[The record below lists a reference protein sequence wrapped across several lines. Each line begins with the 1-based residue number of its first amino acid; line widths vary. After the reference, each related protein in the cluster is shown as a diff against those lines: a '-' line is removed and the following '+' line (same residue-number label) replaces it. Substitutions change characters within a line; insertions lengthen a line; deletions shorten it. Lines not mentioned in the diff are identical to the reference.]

1 MPKTKAELIKQALN
15 VLGVGEA
22 GQPVEIEDSDAV
34 EAVVAPLLNQLA
46 RSRILYV
53 PNVEAIDDAVF
64 LPLARMLA
72 NEAAPSFGGQR
83 SDDERLAAEMDIRR
97 AQASYTTFQPVKVD
111 YF

>member
-1 MPKTKAELIKQALN
+1 MPKTKAELIEQALN
-15 VLGVGEA
+15 VLGVAEA

-34 EAVVAPLLNQLA
+34 DAVVAPLLNQLA

-72 NEAAPSFGGQR
+72 NEAAPSFGLPR
-83 SDDERLAAEMDIRR
+83 SEDARLAAELDIRR
-97 AQASYTTFQPVKVD
+97 AQASYTTFEPVKVA